1 MKITLVNPPISLED
15 VYGRFRKLASF
26 QPPVGRA
33 SLAGYLLPNGHEVQ
47 IIDCNAL
54 GLKLHPFL
62 AGVGTIWIGHEL
74 INHKRRLTFRLHW
87 RP

>member
-26 QPPVGRA
+26 QPPVGLA
-33 SLAGYLLPNGHEVQ
+33 SLAGYLLPHGHEVQ

-54 GLKLHPFL
+54 GISVTFWGCTLFL
-62 AGVGTIWIGHEL
+62 TTIHALRGWLRE
-74 INHKRRLTFRLHW
+74 
-87 RP
+87 